1 MDNNLQK
8 FKSLVEIAKVE
19 YQDELNRNSRLE
31 EKVGKFLMVQLNAF
45 ISDLVNIHKSSYSL
59 AEYVCIF

>member
-31 EKVGKFLMVQLNAF
+31 EKVGKFLMGKRPLNPMP
-45 ISDLVNIHKSSYSL
+45 
-59 AEYVCIF
+59 IF